1 MFDFDENLVMTLIF
15 YLGLCYVLYMHKH
28 PIMFDEDGNFK
39 CFGLNKNETVFPY
52 WLVVTIVGLF
62 IYTYLVIRE
71 KDYL

>member
-15 YLGLCYVLYMHKH
+15 YLGFSYVLYMHKH
-28 PIMFDEDGNFK
+28 PIMFDKEGNFK
-39 CFGLNKNETVFPY
+39 CFGLNKDETVFPY

>member
-1 MFDFDENLVMTLIF
+1 
-15 YLGLCYVLYMHKH
+15 
-28 PIMFDEDGNFK
+28 MFDEDGNFK
-39 CFGLNKNETVFPY
+39 CFGLNKNETIFPY